1 MGMLL
6 QRWACCG
13 KRRAGPGSMPH
24 HEAVRYDASIT
35 RPDAAMS
42 THVSP

>member
-6 QRWACCG
+6 QVWACRG

-24 HEAVRYDASIT
+24 HEAVRYDHGIT
-35 RPDAAMS
+35 RRDAAVS
-42 THVSP
+42 KHVCP